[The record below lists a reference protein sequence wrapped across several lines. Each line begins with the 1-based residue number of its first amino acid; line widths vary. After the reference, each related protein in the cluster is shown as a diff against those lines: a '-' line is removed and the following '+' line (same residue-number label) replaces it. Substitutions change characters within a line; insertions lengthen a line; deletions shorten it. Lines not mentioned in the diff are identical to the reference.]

1 MLIVKDLVKKFNDKQ
16 IGPFNLELG
25 TNETLAVIGRS
36 GSGKSTLVRMITEV
50 LEPDSGSVLLN
61 GKTLGK
67 NDFTYISQIGT
78 LFNHLTIKENLY
90 LTYDK
95 DVKKVHKVLEEVGL
109 DKSYLNKYPFELSG
123 GEKQRVD
130 LTRAILSENKI
141 MILDEAF
148 SALDTS
154 TKDDIYNVLKN
165 LRNIH
170 ELLIIFI
177 THDLDEALFLGDKI
191 MVVEEGKVIFN
202 DVYTKLLTS
211 IDENEVSTFI
221 SDERLQRL
229 KKAYLKG

>member
-1 MLIVKDLVKKFNDKQ
+1 MLVVKDLVKNFEDKQ

-50 LEPDSGSVLLN
+50 IKPDFGSVLFNDKSLRK
-61 GKTLGK
+61 G
-67 NDFTYISQIGT
+67 DFTYISQIGT

-95 DVKKVHKVLEEVGL
+95 NINKVYKVLEEVGL
-109 DKSYLNKYPFELSG
+109 DKSYLAKYPFELSG
-123 GEKQRVD
+123 GEKQRID

-154 TKDDIYNVLKN
+154 TKDDIYKVLKN
-165 LRNIH
+165 LRNTH

-191 MVVEEGKVIFN
+191 MVIEEGKVIFN

-211 IDENEVSTFI
+211 IDKKEVSTFI
-221 SDERLQRL
+221 SNERLQRL
-229 KKAYLKG
+229 KKAYLRG